1 MGLPGESIIILRQ
14 KPLNFGHRKEV
25 IRMDKDPRKNSF
37 TTMIVELPE
46 WERFNPSEEGTPR
59 EWALTRMMEAA
70 KLELARIED
79 AKANGYEIG
88 LTKKYIDAFKKLNNE
103 LVDRFNDLGGDAHSN
118 YMETDPKYQD

>member
-1 MGLPGESIIILRQ
+1 
-14 KPLNFGHRKEV
+14 
-25 IRMDKDPRKNSF
+25 MDKDPRKNSF

-118 YMETDPKYQD
+118 YMETDPKSQD